1 MLSRGLYCLNVPSIL
16 SVGAME
22 VLKKNGASLDNHNWI
37 KKKNQFYGRQGL
49 RCFKTSKYLK
59 CL

>member
-37 KKKNQFYGRQGL
+37 KKKINSMVGRGL
-49 RCFKTSKYLK
+49 DVSTLISI
-59 CL
+59 

>member
-1 MLSRGLYCLNVPSIL
+1 MLKGLYRLNVPSIL

-37 KKKNQFYGRQGL
+37 KEKKINSMFGGGL
-49 RCFKTSKYLK
+49 DVLN
-59 CL
+59 